1 MCPSSNAGVDPS
13 VERGKHML
21 FNISSSLW
29 VSMNIVNLLEGGM
42 QMCIAECLDLRKTS
56 VASISKKE
64 CKFNTK
70 TGAGNY

>member
-13 VERGKHML
+13 VERGNMQ
-21 FNISSSLW
+21 FNTSSSLC
-29 VSMNIVNLLEGGM
+29 VSMNIVNLFEGGI

-56 VASISKKE
+56 VATTTYKP
-64 CKFNTK
+64 CKFHSQ

>member
-1 MCPSSNAGVDPS
+1 
-13 VERGKHML
+13 ML

-29 VSMNIVNLLEGGM
+29 VSMNIVNLFEGGI

-56 VASISKKE
+56 VASTTNKP
-64 CKFNTK
+64 CKFNSL